1 MTDADYRMEL
11 SDEDE
16 CVIAKSPTE
25 GSGEEPVPRW
35 PDFERPPDPRLV
47 AEGWE
52 RRFMADS
59 QRLNEFMDLYTSMG
73 YEVRAE
79 PVRPEEIGPE
89 CGDCRLVLCRLYFT
103 LYTRKQ
109 WDARL

>member
-1 MTDADYRMEL
+1 MTDADYRTEL

-16 CVIAKSPTE
+16 CVI
-25 GSGEEPVPRW
+25 EEPVPRW

-59 QRLNEFMDLYTSMG
+59 QRLNEFKDLYISMG